1 MLTFGAKIKNTFKH
15 VKTKPR
21 ISKQKAISEIV
32 KGLRKGYSR
41 DVIFATIRN
50 NSQIGVR
57 TLDTYL
63 PEAQELHFK
72 EQQEVERLAREQ
84 LLQTKK
90 EELKSEILSIQKRK
104 EYLTK
109 VVTAKTDL
117 VQVGK
122 ATVEVLTHDDGRREI
137 ITNDTRIKALQELN
151 RMDGAYSPEIININ
165 QKTELSA
172 SPKTLD
178 DWYDVNRL
186 RRNRKEDSDE

>member
-1 MLTFGAKIKNTFKH
+1 M
-15 VKTKPR
+15 KTKPR

-41 DVIFATIRN
+41 DVIFATIRK

-63 PEAQELHFK
+63 PEAQEIHFK
-72 EQQEVERLAREQ
+72 EQQEIERLAREQ

-90 EELKSEILSIQKRK
+90 EELKSDIISIQKRK

-109 VVTAKTDL
+109 VVTAETDL

-137 ITNDTRIKALQELN
+137 ITNDIRIRALQELN
-151 RMDGAYSPEIININ
+151 RMDGAYTPTQFEDVTERKPLHEIFTFIDS
-165 QKTELSA
+165 K
-172 SPKTLD
+172 D
-178 DWYDVNRL
+178 DKD
-186 RRNRKEDSDE
+186 K

>member
-1 MLTFGAKIKNTFKH
+1 M
-15 VKTKPR
+15 KTKPR

-41 DVIFATIRN
+41 DVIFATIRK

-63 PEAQELHFK
+63 PEAQELHSK
-72 EQQEVERLAREQ
+72 EQQEIERLAREQ

-90 EELKSEILSIQKRK
+90 EELKNDIISIQKRK

-109 VVTAKTDL
+109 VVTAETNL
-117 VQVGK
+117 IQVGK

-137 ITNDTRIKALQELN
+137 ITNDIRIRALQELN
-151 RMDGAYSPEIININ
+151 RMDGAYTPTQFEDVTERKPLHEIFTFIDN
-165 QKTELSA
+165 K
-172 SPKTLD
+172 D
-178 DWYDVNRL
+178 DKD
-186 RRNRKEDSDE
+186 K